1 MMRERTPGG
10 ARAAADRGFLI
21 VALCCLVA
29 MMEGIDLQAP
39 GLTAP
44 VLGPL
49 FKMTAADKGWFLSM
63 STFGL
68 MAGAAIGGRLSD
80 LLGRKGVLVL
90 SVSLFGMFSL
100 ATAASSSAP
109 MLMAMRFLTGVGLGG
124 TLPNLIALA
133 AETVSFDKR
142 HTAIGF
148 LYASMP
154 FGGGSASLISA
165 LASGPSQWPIIYLVG
180 GIAPLLV
187 IPLLMA
193 ALPNRKPA
201 EGKVLAAPGGV
212 LSALFGEGRATRTL
226 LLWASFFCALL
237 IMYLLLGWLPSLMVS
252 RGLSHAQ
259 AFTVQVAFNWFG
271 ALGSIAT
278 GLVLDRGRRVISTTL
293 VFAATAGALALLAQ
307 APGEFGLA
315 LLAAGLVGASISG
328 VQAALYSLAPA
339 SYPARLHGTGVGF
352 AVAMGRLGSAAG
364 PLLAGLLV
372 GAGRSAEQVLIMLV
386 PIIAVSALGAI
397 LVAWMTRSRLDGAE
411 A

>member
-1 MMRERTPGG
+1 MHARTPSG
-10 ARAAADRGFLI
+10 ARGAAFLT

-44 VLGPL
+44 VLGSL

-90 SVSLFGMFSL
+90 SVSLFGLFSL

-109 MLMAMRFLTGVGLGG
+109 MLMAMRFLTGLGLGG

-133 AETVSFDKR
+133 VETISDGRR

-154 FGGGSASLISA
+154 FGGGAASLITA
-165 LASGPSQWPIIYLVG
+165 LASRPGQWPIIYLVG

-187 IPLLMA
+187 APLLIRVLPAGRPASRKA
-193 ALPNRKPA
+193 AA
-201 EGKVLAAPGGV
+201 GPGGA
-212 LSALFGEGRATRTL
+212 LAALFGEGRAARSL
-226 LLWASFFCALL
+226 LLWASFFGVLL
-237 IMYLLLGWLPSLMVS
+237 TMYLLLGWLPTLMVS

-259 AFTVQVAFNWFG
+259 ASTVQLAFNWLG

-278 GLVLDRGRRVISTTL
+278 GVVLDRGRRVLSTGL
-293 VFAATAGALALLAQ
+293 VFAATAGALACLA
-307 APGEFGLA
+307 ATPGRFGLA
-315 LLAAGLVGASISG
+315 LLAAGFTGVAISG
-328 VQAALYSLAPA
+328 TQAVLYALAPA
-339 SYPARLHGTGVGF
+339 CYPARSRGTGVGA

-364 PLLAGLLV
+364 PLLAGALV
-372 GAGRSAEQVLIMLV
+372 GAGRSPGQVLIMLV
-386 PIIAVSALGAI
+386 PIVAVSAVGAVS
-397 LVAWMTRSRLDGAE
+397 VAWMARARPVDA
-411 A
+411 APDA